1 MFISNFNILVN
12 PITPVYVMLC
22 MRSSL
27 ILCKIW
33 FGIFIKLLNRRFET
47 SRVGDDVE
55 YPFELYIQYMYI
67 KTT

>member
-1 MFISNFNILVN
+1 MFVSNFNILVN
-12 PITPVYVMLC
+12 PITRVYMLC
-22 MRSSL
+22 IRSSL

-55 YPFELYIQYMYI
+55 HPLELCTQYMYI